1 METINAMFDSF
12 KHFLET
18 PGYNKIIGEDYLIV
32 EFKCP
37 IKEELFTAW
46 SECHSIVYVLSGQ
59 KKWITPS
66 NEYLVKENQSIFVRK
81 GAFKNQQYFEEG
93 FCVLM
98 FFMRD
103 DFIKRSIDEDIARET
118 LFLKTI
124 DYPEF
129 IYRINVS
136 DSLKTLYHS
145 FFSYLKQD
153 KKTSQK
159 IIELKFREMMLNICS
174 DPNNTSFKDVLYT
187 ISKNID
193 NTIEQIME
201 EQYIYNLNVDEFA
214 RLCGRS
220 ISTFKRDFKKLYN
233 TTPGKWLIRKR
244 LDLARNLILTTDFT
258 IQQICYDCGFESDSH
273 FIRSFKKLFGMTPKQ
288 WRISK
293 KVSLN

>member
-1 METINAMFDSF
+1 MFDSF

-37 IKEELFTAW
+37 IQEELFTAW

-59 KKWITPS
+59 KKWITPE
-66 NEYLVKENQSIFVRK
+66 NEYLVKEDQSIFVRK

-103 DFIKRSIDEDIARET
+103 DFIKKSVEEDIARET
-118 LFLKTI
+118 PFLKKI
-124 DYPEF
+124 DHPDF
-129 IYRINVS
+129 IYRIDIS
-136 DSLKTLYHS
+136 ESLVTLYHS

-153 KKTSQK
+153 KKPSQR
-159 IIELKFREMMLNICS
+159 IVELKFREMMLNICS
-174 DPNNTSFKDVLYT
+174 DPNNAKVKNALYT
-187 ISKNID
+187 ISKNVD

-201 EQYIYNLNVDEFA
+201 EQYIYNLKVDEFA

-220 ISTFKRDFKKLYN
+220 VSTFKRDFKKLYQ
-233 TTPGKWLIRKR
+233 TTPGKWLLRKR
-244 LDLARNLILTTDFT
+244 LELAKSLMLTTDFT
-258 IQQICYDCGFESDSH
+258 VQQICYDCGFESDSH
-273 FIRSFKKLFGMTPKQ
+273 FIRSFKDQFGMTPKQ
-288 WRISK
+288 WRDTKII
-293 KVSLN
+293 SLN

>member
-1 METINAMFDSF
+1 MFDSF

-37 IKEELFTAW
+37 IQDELFTAW

-103 DFIKRSIDEDIARET
+103 DFIKKSVEEDIARET
-118 LFLKTI
+118 PFLKKI
-124 DYPEF
+124 DHPDF
-129 IYRINVS
+129 IYRIDIS
-136 DSLKTLYHS
+136 ESLVTLYHS

-153 KKTSQK
+153 KKPSQR
-159 IIELKFREMMLNICS
+159 IVELKFREMMLNICS
-174 DPNNTSFKDVLYT
+174 EPNNAIVKDVLYT
-187 ISKNID
+187 ISKSVD

-201 EQYIYNLNVDEFA
+201 EQYIYNLKVDEFA

-220 ISTFKRDFKKLYN
+220 VSTFKREFKKLYQ
-233 TTPGKWLIRKR
+233 TTPGKWLLRKR
-244 LDLARNLILTTDFT
+244 LELAKNLMLTTDFT
-258 IQQICYDCGFESDSH
+258 VQQICYDCGFESDSH
-273 FIRSFKKLFGMTPKQ
+273 FVRSFKEQFGIPPKQ
-288 WRISK
+288 WRDTKTI
-293 KVSLN
+293 SLN

>member
-1 METINAMFDSF
+1 MFDSF
-12 KHFLET
+12 RHFLET

-37 IKEELFTAW
+37 IKDELFTAW

-66 NEYLVKENQSIFVRK
+66 NEYLVKEDQSIFVRK

-103 DFIKRSIDEDIARET
+103 DFIKRSVEEDVSRET
-118 LFLKTI
+118 SVLKKI
-124 DYPEF
+124 DNPNF
-129 IYRINVS
+129 VYRIDVS
-136 DSLKTLYHS
+136 ESLKTLYHS

-153 KKTSQK
+153 KRPSPK
-159 IIELKFREMMLNICS
+159 IIELKFREMVLNICS
-174 DPNNTSFKDVLYT
+174 QPNNNAIKDVLYT
-187 ISKNID
+187 ISKNVD

-201 EQYIYNLNVDEFA
+201 EQYIYNLKVEEFA

-220 ISTFKRDFKKLYN
+220 VSTFKRDFKKLYH
-233 TTPGKWLIRKR
+233 TTPGKWLMKKR
-244 LDLARNLILTTDFT
+244 LHLASNLMLNTDFT

-273 FIRSFKKLFGMTPKQ
+273 FVRSFKNQFGTTPKQ
-288 WRISK
+288 WRNSK
-293 KVSLN
+293 ASATV